1 MTMFVE
7 LLPAL
12 LWIIAAVLAFNIIC
26 VTIMRGHLFMPRSK
40 RPPVYPVS
48 WNMVMLHVVSF
59 VMAIV
64 PFPVYALTAG
74 YMDVDVRDF
83 YEMNAL
89 AAAIIIIVLVMLE
102 IVVMYVQA
110 HNAMETEMDRQLGVA
125 VHKND
130 DMAK

>member
-26 VTIMRGHLFMPRSK
+26 MTIMRGHIFTPRSK

-59 VMAIV
+59 IMAIV

-74 YMDVDVRDF
+74 YMDTDVRDF

-102 IVVMYVQA
+102 ILVMYLQA
-110 HNAMETEMDRQLGVA
+110 HNAMETEMDRQLGLA
-125 VHKND
+125 IHKNG